1 MKEMTRNLSIKS
13 ATIHNNAGKKLV
25 RPKTSAAP
33 LVGSWISAI
42 YALRHSRAASSLGA
56 IGFLVLFWILLDWAT
71 FIHGYK
77 GSLITPWDPGV
88 GVLFAVIIH
97 DGILYSLALFIG
109 VVFAEFVTRPG
120 ELGVPVILM
129 TAAIVA
135 SIYTMAAVIAR
146 RYFML
151 NVKLERLHDSIIL
164 IAAGMVGAIVVAV
177 LLSLIFLTFGLFNVD
192 DLFPS
197 TVREFVGDT
206 IGIAI
211 MSPLILRFWYLRHE
225 FKLERIKEILLEFV
239 IYAIMIIASLW
250 FVFHTKSHHIDPLFL
265 PIVLVAIRQGFD
277 GACFSL
283 LITQIGLVSLLRHFG
298 LDAETFTEFQ
308 IFMLILT
315 TTGLS
320 VGAIVSERK
329 QVQRALNDAQER
341 IKKKESQAIQAGRFS
356 LVTAMASALAHEIN
370 QPITAARALARAV
383 EHLLDAEALDLSRI
397 KRNISSSII
406 QIDAAAR
413 TIQRMREFL
422 YRGRPSTGEVYIQE
436 LIDDALM
443 LLQPELAITSI
454 RIETLIEASLPTL
467 HGDRGQLE
475 QLILNLVRNAM
486 EAITGNGQ
494 QTGRVTVAAR
504 RSKIRSNLE
513 ISINNNGP
521 RVNPEI
527 IAHIFEPL
535 VSSKQEGLGL
545 GLPICASIV
554 EAHGGRLWL
563 ERSKP
568 DGTEFRLSVPFDG
581 VRGSNARE
589 TD

>member
-1 MKEMTRNLSIKS
+1 MYRLLCSRTPS
-13 ATIHNNAGKKLV
+13 
-25 RPKTSAAP
+25 P
-33 LVGSWISAI
+33 LVAI
-42 YALRHSRAASSLGA
+42 A
-56 IGFLVLFWILLDWAT
+56 FLVLIWIFQDWAT

-77 GSLITPWDPGV
+77 GSLITPWDPGI
-88 GVLFAVIIH
+88 GILFAVIIH

-120 ELGVPVILM
+120 TLGWPVILM

-135 SIYTMAAVIAR
+135 GGYTVAAVIAR

-151 NVKLERLHDSIIL
+151 DVRLGRLHDSVIL
-164 IAAGMVGAIVVAV
+164 IVAGMAGAIVVAV
-177 LLSLIFLTFGLFNVD
+177 LLSLLFLAFGLFNVD

-197 TVREFVGDT
+197 IVREFVGDT

-225 FKLERIKEILLEFV
+225 FKLERVKETFLEFA
-239 IYAIMIIASLW
+239 IYAIMIILGLW
-250 FVFHTKSHHIDPLFL
+250 FAFNTKSHHIDPLFL

-283 LITQIGLVSLLRHFG
+283 LATQIGLVILLQHFG
-298 LDAETFTEFQ
+298 LDAETFIGFQ
-308 IFMLILT
+308 ILMLILT

-320 VGAIVSERK
+320 VGAIVSERE
-329 QVQRALNDAQER
+329 QVQRALDDAQER
-341 IKKKESQAIQAGRFS
+341 IKKKESQAIQAGRFN

-397 KRNISSSII
+397 KHNISTSIV
-406 QIDAAAR
+406 QIDVAAK
-413 TIQRMREFL
+413 TIQRMQDFL
-422 YRGRPSTGEVYIQE
+422 NRGRPSTGEVYVHE
-436 LIDDALM
+436 LVDDAVM
-443 LLQPELAITSI
+443 LLRPELAMTSV
-454 RIETLIEASLPTL
+454 RIETLIEAGLPTL
-467 HGDRGQLE
+467 RGDRGQLE
-475 QLILNLVRNAM
+475 QIILNLVRNAM
-486 EAITGNGQ
+486 EAIASNGEQ
-494 QTGRVTVAAR
+494 NGCVTVAAR

-513 ISINNNGP
+513 ISVHNDGP
-521 RVNPEI
+521 GMDPEI

-535 VSSKQEGLGL
+535 VSSKEKGLGL

-563 ERSKP
+563 ERSEP
-568 DGTEFRLSVPFDG
+568 EGTEFRLSVPFDG
-581 VRGSNARE
+581 VRNSNAGG